1 MMGFLKLLLSF
12 APWLSFLIIAHGSMF
27 RLELGLCVA
36 LGLSIVMGVL
46 RLHRGLILWV
56 GLAFF
61 SAATVLVV
69 AFQNMWTVQYMGV
82 LANGSLALGTWAGII
97 VGKPF
102 TLDYA
107 KEHTDPSLWN
117 SPFFL
122 RTNNII
128 ASVWGG
134 AFTLNALLAWMKMKQ
149 LFFSEFTFE
158 LISYAV
164 LIGVAVF
171 TQWYPAYLRRLR
183 ASQQAAA

>member
-1 MMGFLKLLLSF
+1 MMGFFKLLLAF

-36 LGLSIVMGVL
+36 LGLSILMGVL

-61 SAATVLVV
+61 AAATVLVV
-69 AFQNMWTVQYMGV
+69 VFKNMWTVQYMGV
-82 LANGSLALGTWAGII
+82 LANGSLALGTWAGI
-97 VGKPF
+97 VMGKPF
-102 TLDYA
+102 TLDYS
-107 KEHTDPSLWN
+107 KDHTDPSLWN
-117 SPFFL
+117 SPLFL

-128 ASVWGG
+128 ASVWGS
-134 AFTLNALLAWMKMKQ
+134 AFTLNALLAWLKMKQ
-149 LFFSEFTFE
+149 LFFSELTFE
-158 LISYAV
+158 LISYAL

-183 ASQQAAA
+183 ASQRAAA